1 MGGTA
6 QTAQRF
12 DVKDAS
18 LAARGRL
25 RIEWAEKSMPVLRQ
39 IRERFASE
47 KPLKGVRLSACLHV
61 TSETANL
68 ARPLAAGGA
77 ALLLSPSNPPSTQR
91 DVAASPVAAD
101 AISPLAFHGERQP
114 P

>member
-47 KPLKGVRLSACLHV
+47 KPLKGAPLSACLNG

-68 ARPLAAGGA
+68 APTLAAGGA
-77 ALLLSPSNPPSTQR
+77 DLVLCASNPLSPQH
-91 DVAASPVAAD
+91 DVTASLVAHVR
-101 AISPLAFHGERQP
+101 ISILPIMA
-114 P
+114 